1 MLIIPVC
8 LMLTR
13 RFRPLAG
20 INCNKTRLMMAP
32 GKGRF
37 RPLAGINCKYT
48 FIKTSYP
55 IKLVPSPYGI

>member
-1 MLIIPVC
+1 MTWIC
-8 LMLTR
+8 S
-13 RFRPLAG
+13 FRPLTG

-55 IKLVPSPYGI
+55 IKLVPSPYGV